1 MQSLASDSEVKLPW
15 PDKWTVILSYLLGIV
30 ILVIINIVL
39 LHAVNTYHLTFGDGA
54 LTTTVFEDRLNL
66 IITKQG
72 DPTVTLRLEPVTQA
86 SGSISMSGLFDD
98 KHSKEIK
105 SEGIK
110 FNEKNPLR
118 LGTLT
123 PTNPKDINVSITVND
138 RGTYH
143 GNLLIAANE
152 GGVYTPV
159 TFEVSPSFGNV
170 AIWVINGIAVSVGVL
185 NLVGY
190 LLMRRETSRIA
201 KKILEI
207 LKNRKKEQENI
218 IWKNQ
223 RVTNRLLQAKSDTD
237 LGAVIM
243 NTKESTVKPYLAR
256 IISKLEQSRPLSAKR
271 KYTEF
276 QTYVKQLQLAPPNL
290 TPSARDDTI
299 TPNAQDIAFDIKK
312 YATTGIVE
320 KNIVSGITGIAFGI
334 IVGFIP
340 LLEQDLVTNITAIG
354 LSEILILFGLGV
366 GIGALNEAIGKIWE
380 TAKTEDEGDEGA
392 DAGPK

>member
-1 MQSLASDSEVKLPW
+1 MDSHTFIFTWDSNTCNNKYRASSHRE
-15 PDKWTVILSYLLGIV
+15 YLLSNLWGRSAYNNRVRRPIK
-30 ILVIINIVL
+30 LS
-39 LHAVNTYHLTFGDGA
+39 
-54 LTTTVFEDRLNL
+54 L

-72 DPTVTLRLEPVTQA
+72 DPIVTLRLEPVTPT

-98 KHSKEIK
+98 KHSKEIR

-110 FNEKNPLR
+110 FNEKNPLP
-118 LGTLT
+118 LGTIT
-123 PTNPKDINVSITVND
+123 PTNPIDINVSITGND
-138 RGTYH
+138 CGTYQ
-143 GNLLIAANE
+143 GNLRIAANE
-152 GGVYTPV
+152 GDVFTPV
-159 TFEVSPSFGNV
+159 TFEVRPSFGNV
-170 AIWVINGIAVSVGVL
+170 AIWVINGIAISVGVL

-190 LLMRRETSRIA
+190 LLMRRETTRIA

-207 LKNRKKEQENI
+207 YKKRTKEQESI
-218 IWKNQ
+218 IFENQ
-223 RVTNRLLQAKSDTD
+223 GVTNRLLQAKSDTD
-237 LGAVIM
+237 IGGVIM
-243 NTKESTVKPYLAR
+243 NTKESTVKPYLAT

-276 QTYVKQLQLAPPNL
+276 QTYSKQLQLAPPSLN
-290 TPSARDDTI
+290 PSVRDDTI

-320 KNIVSGITGIAFGI
+320 KNIVAGITGIAFGI

-380 TAKTEDEGDEGA
+380 KAKSEDDCDEGA

>member
-15 PDKWTVILSYLLGIV
+15 PDKWTVILSYSLGIV

-39 LHAVNTYHLTFGDGA
+39 LPTENTYHLTFGDGA

-66 IITKQG
+66 IITEQG
-72 DPTVTLRLEPVTQA
+72 DPVTLRLEPVTQT

-110 FNEKNPLR
+110 FNEKNPLP

-143 GNLLIAANE
+143 GNLRIEANE
-152 GGVYTPV
+152 GDVFTPV
-159 TFEVSPSFGNV
+159 TFEVGPSFGNV

-190 LLMRRETSRIA
+190 LLMRRETSRIT
-201 KKILEI
+201 KKIFEI
-207 LKNRKKEQENI
+207 LKKRKKEQENI
-218 IWKNQ
+218 ILKNQ
-223 RVTNRLLQAKSDTD
+223 RVTDRLLQARSDTD

-243 NTKESTVKPYLAR
+243 NTKESTAKPYLAT

-271 KYTEF
+271 KYTAF
-276 QTYVKQLQLAPPNL
+276 QTYLKQLQLAPPSL
-290 TPSARDDTI
+290 TPSVRDPV

-320 KNIVSGITGIAFGI
+320 KNIVAGITGIAFGI

-380 TAKTEDEGDEGA
+380 TAKTEDDSDEGA
-392 DAGPK
+392 EAGPK